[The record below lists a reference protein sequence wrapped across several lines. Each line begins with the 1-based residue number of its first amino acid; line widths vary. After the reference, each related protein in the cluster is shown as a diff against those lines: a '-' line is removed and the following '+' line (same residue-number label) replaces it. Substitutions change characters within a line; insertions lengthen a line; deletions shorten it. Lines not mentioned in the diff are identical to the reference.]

1 MKLTLSLSLRHL
13 KKRKK
18 NLLDNI
24 SCYFCTFGFGFKY
37 PDMVLINVMVLL
49 NRGGTGLH
57 TLSKFLGLKKQN
69 DAGSKQ
75 DSGKSD

>member
-1 MKLTLSLSLRHL
+1 
-13 KKRKK
+13 
-18 NLLDNI
+18 
-24 SCYFCTFGFGFKY
+24 
-37 PDMVLINVMVLL
+37 MVLINVVVLL